1 MEEGMPRIERSV
13 WLPTSPDRLWSRLVD
28 GAFLST
34 WFDRPVGLEARVG
47 GRIETTEPD
56 GVVRWGTIEVLDPDR
71 AIQWS
76 WRTDDGEPS
85 LVRIDLES
93 ADDGVAVV
101 VTETLLVFRTTFHP
115 LIERRRGGWLPRV
128 PVP

>member
-1 MEEGMPRIERSV
+1 MDGGMPRIERSV

-34 WFDRPVGLEARVG
+34 WFDRPVRLESRVG

-56 GVVRWGTIEVLDPDR
+56 DVVRWGTIEVLDRDR

-76 WRTDDGEPS
+76 WRTDDGDPS
-85 LVRIDLES
+85 LVRIDLREE
-93 ADDGVAVV
+93 DDGTRVM
-101 VTETLLVFRTTFHP
+101 VTETLLAFRTTFHP
-115 LIERRRGGWLPRV
+115 LIGPSRRGWLPEVLV
-128 PVP
+128 P